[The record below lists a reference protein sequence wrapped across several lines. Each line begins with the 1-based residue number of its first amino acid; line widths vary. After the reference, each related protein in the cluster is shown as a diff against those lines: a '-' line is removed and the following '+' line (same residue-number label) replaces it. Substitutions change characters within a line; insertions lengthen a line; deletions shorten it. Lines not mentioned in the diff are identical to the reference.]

1 MGNSPNSGSP
11 VGLLLSLPRLV
22 MGVLKR
28 KPAQK
33 KAPVAAAVESANQA
47 TLPVLF
53 CFGCRTII
61 PLRPC
66 EACDRETEIFVV
78 TTETDRRLLV
88 GRLTSEGP

>member
-1 MGNSPNSGSP
+1 MANSGSP

-33 KAPVAAAVESANQA
+33 KAPVSVAVESVNQA

-78 TTETDRRLLV
+78 TTETDRRLLA